1 MASYQRGANILRCP
15 SLTPRGKTV
24 SVNFKSMQS
33 SPSDRPCDG
42 NPSGMKTPQNTAGQR
57 KNNDGEMSKSP
68 WIHPPQNM
76 SPNIPPIHNEGTA
89 PLSEAK
95 HDNRRQSNAVS
106 PDDASDKDASD
117 KSKKTSPPATVTTD
131 SDTVPGSNGFMKMA
145 SPMEIDSET
154 FRDQGVPK
162 CNASPCQPSSQPSSI
177 SATPT
182 VGKKYRPHLLHSNK
196 ENIPP
201 NDESVRQYQDEE
213 IYRRK
218 QEQQREMK
226 RRELEAQEKRQRERE
241 EKFHQYRPFSK
252 EGIAFQCRNL
262 IRSDFEDN
270 QKFKDSVMQTLEP
283 LLGKFK
289 ASAVAK
295 EASECELAV
304 ADIAARYVEQNA
316 VFQPMRRKRRKIGD
330 VREGPVKK
338 GTPRPKPKPKLKPK
352 LKKPKLKPKPRQKRQ
367 KPSKQSMKAKSRKT
381 TDVDDIDID
390 IDDIDIDIDDI
401 DIDLSSSDDEEL
413 PENHR
418 EIICE
423 FRELMDTVFMENIER
438 LNRAEAA
445 KAKAKKTKT

>member
-1 MASYQRGANILRCP
+1 MASYQRGANIFRCP

-42 NPSGMKTPQNTAGQR
+42 NPSGMKTPQNTAQR
-57 KNNDGEMSKSP
+57 KNNGEMSKSP
-68 WIHPPQNM
+68 WVYPPQNM
-76 SPNIPPIHNEGTA
+76 SPNIPPIHSEGAA
-89 PLSEAK
+89 PLPEAK

-106 PDDASDKDASD
+106 PDDASDKSASD
-117 KSKKTSPPATVTTD
+117 KSKKTSPSPVTVTTYL
-131 SDTVPGSNGFMKMA
+131 DTIPGSNGFVKMA

-154 FRDQGVPK
+154 FRDQGVPE
-162 CNASPCQPSSQPSSI
+162 CNASPFQPSSI

-241 EKFHQYRPFSK
+241 EKFHQHRPFSK

-262 IRSDFEDN
+262 IRSDFEDI
-270 QKFKDSVMQTLEP
+270 QKFKDCVMQTLEP
-283 LLGKFK
+283 LLGKVK

-304 ADIAARYVEQNA
+304 ADIAARYVEENP
-316 VFQPMRRKRRKIGD
+316 VFLPIRRKRKKIGD

-338 GTPRPKPKPKLKPK
+338 GTPRPKPKPKLK
-352 LKKPKLKPKPRQKRQ
+352 KPKLKPKPRQKKQ
-367 KPSKQSMKAKSRKT
+367 KPSKQSMKATSRKT

-390 IDDIDIDIDDI
+390 IDDIDIDID
-401 DIDLSSSDDEEL
+401 IDLSSSDDEEL

-418 EIICE
+418 EIIRE

-438 LNRAEAA
+438 LNRAQAA
-445 KAKAKKTKT
+445 KAKAKKT